1 MKVDQSSP
9 DIQHLLVSDLS
20 VLEFVAQDLPASAP
34 EMMCE
39 IQKKWNMAV
48 KNLKTSIDKNQN
60 SEALPECYTA
70 NGTGGFEAKGDG
82 DSFGDSVPVEID
94 VIDDGKKELG
104 RGKRSKQAN
113 RLYLDFWRHDSGT
126 SDSSDN
132 ED

>member
-1 MKVDQSSP
+1 MHENPKHLPPEDVPQPEDQDAGDWDVGVDDSDVPIKV
-9 DIQHLLVSDLS
+9 
-20 VLEFVAQDLPASAP
+20 A
-34 EMMCE
+34 
-39 IQKKWNMAV
+39 
-48 KNLKTSIDKNQN
+48 IDNIVN
-60 SEALPECYTA
+60 EVVPECYTA